1 MVFCFSCERKAKH
14 PADIVAAHPD
24 TVKAKPKQEKK
35 TITGNF
41 WIDRYGI
48 TRDPNKDSIAGKP
61 VTDYLAAP
69 QVDQIAK
76 DFYTGKYRP
85 TDNDSTTHLL
95 GLINTKNKQLRPFY
109 RWCLDETINI
119 ADGAV
124 GEYPGEPA
132 MEYALAYP
140 AEFFTY
146 MDKDTSG
153 KRYKNWVD
161 IISYSGL
168 SDYTDNYNTTDFEKV
183 KKRITANL
191 SVNCSPC
198 SAVLRGKIENFSN
211 DVVAGL
217 KKLN

>member
-14 PADIVAAHPD
+14 PADIVVAHLD
-24 TVKAKPKQEKK
+24 TVKTKPKQEKK
-35 TITGNF
+35 IITGNF
-41 WIDRYGI
+41 WIDWYGI
-48 TRDPNKDSIAGKP
+48 TRDPNKDSIAGKL
-61 VTDYLAAP
+61 VKDYLNDP
-69 QVDQIAK
+69 QVAQIAK

-85 TDNDSTTHLL
+85 TDDDSTTHLL
-95 GLINTKNKQLRPFY
+95 GLIKTKNKQLRPFY

-132 MEYALAYP
+132 MQYALAHP

-146 MDKDTSG
+146 MDKDISG
-153 KRYKNWVD
+153 KRYKNWMD

-168 SDYTDNYNTTDFEKV
+168 FKYTDNYNTTNFDKV
-183 KKRITANL
+183 KKKIKADLL
-191 SVNCSPC
+191 SNCSPC
-198 SAVLRGKIENFSN
+198 TVALRNKIEKFST
-211 DVVAGL
+211 DVVDGL